1 MNDLEIIS
9 RFDDYLKV
17 ERAYSDYTVQNYIDD
32 IYDFYDYL
40 KVTGFSNMTTLKP
53 NITRYYL
60 MYMNEKGY
68 KETTIARK
76 LSSLRS
82 FYKFMVSEG
91 YTKVNIF
98 NEVSAPKKPKKLP
111 EQLYPEEIESMFN
124 CINTDTALGIRN
136 YAILEVLYG
145 TGVRVSEL
153 CGIKLS
159 DIDFYNS
166 YITVFGKG
174 SKERNVPIHDRLKD
188 SLKEYINFS
197 RSELLSKSK
206 DKTTDKLFIN
216 YKGGELTPR
225 GVRVVL
231 DEITDQ
237 AAEKISIHPHM
248 LRHSFATHLLNNGA
262 DLRSVQEL
270 LGHVNL
276 STTQIYTHI
285 SKEQLIKEYEKYHPL
300 ANKKE
305 EKNEKI

>member
-17 ERAYSDYTVQNYIDD
+17 ERAYSDYTASSYIED
-32 IYDFYDYL
+32 IYDFYDYI
-40 KVTGFSNMTTLKP
+40 KTTGFKSLTNLKP
-53 NITRYYL
+53 NVTRYYL
-60 MYMNEKGY
+60 VYMNEKGY
-68 KETTIARK
+68 KETSIARK

-91 YTKVNIF
+91 YTTVNIF
-98 NEVSAPKKPKKLP
+98 NEVTAPKKPKKLP
-111 EQLYPEEIESMFN
+111 EQIYPEEIEEMFN
-124 CINTDTALGIRN
+124 SIDTDTVLGRRN
-136 YAILEVLYG
+136 YAILELLYG

-159 DIDFYNS
+159 DIDFYNK

-188 SLKEYINFS
+188 ALNDYINFG
-197 RSELLSKSK
+197 RSELLSKNKEKKS
-206 DKTTDKLFIN
+206 DKLLLN
-216 YKGGELTPR
+216 YKGGDLTVR

-231 DEITDQ
+231 DEITD
-237 AAEKISIHPHM
+237 ATSEKIKIRPHM

-305 EKNEKI
+305 E

>member
-1 MNDLEIIS
+1 MNDMEMIN
-9 RFDDYLKV
+9 RFDDYLKI
-17 ERAYSDYTVQNYIDD
+17 EKGYSEYTARSYIDD
-32 IYDFYDYL
+32 IYDFKDYL
-40 KVTGFSNMTTLKP
+40 KTTGFSSFNSLKP
-53 NITRYYL
+53 NVTRYYL

-68 KETTIARK
+68 KETTISRK

-82 FYKFMVSEG
+82 FYKFMVIEG
-91 YTKVNIF
+91 YAKVNIF

-124 CINTDTALGIRN
+124 SINTDTVLGIRN

-145 TGVRVSEL
+145 TGIRVSEL

-159 DIDFYNS
+159 DIDFYNK
-166 YITVFGKG
+166 YITVYGKG
-174 SKERNVPIHDRLKD
+174 AKERNVPIHDRLIE
-188 SLKEYINFS
+188 SLKEYINYS
-197 RSELLSKSK
+197 RSDLLAKTK
-206 DKTTDKLFIN
+206 DKKSDKLFLN
-216 YKGGELTPR
+216 YKGGDLTSR

-285 SKEQLIKEYEKYHPL
+285 SKEQLINEYEKYHPL

-305 EKNEKI
+305 E

>member
-1 MNDLEIIS
+1 MDDLEMIS
-9 RFDDYLKV
+9 RFDDYLRV
-17 ERAYSDYTVQNYIDD
+17 ERAYSDYTANSYIED
-32 IYDFYDYL
+32 IHDFYDYI
-40 KVTGFSNMTTLKP
+40 KVTGFKSLTNLKP

-68 KETTIARK
+68 KETSIARK

-91 YTKVNIF
+91 YTNVNIF
-98 NEVSAPKKPKKLP
+98 NEVTAPKKPKKLP
-111 EQLYPEEIESMFN
+111 EQIYPEEIEEMFN
-124 CINTDTALGIRN
+124 SINTDTVLGRRN
-136 YAILEVLYG
+136 YAILELLYG

-159 DIDFYNS
+159 DIDFYNK

-188 SLKEYINFS
+188 ALNDYINFG

-206 DKTTDKLFIN
+206 DKQSNKLLLN
-216 YKGGELTPR
+216 YKGGDLTVR
-225 GVRVVL
+225 GVRVIL
-231 DEITDQ
+231 DEITD
-237 AAEKISIHPHM
+237 ATSEKIKIHPHM

-300 ANKKE
+300 ANKRE
-305 EKNEKI
+305 E